1 MNNILEI
8 DDKKGRNNG
17 LLCLAYALSRNNQHR
32 ENNDLMEF
40 LDTANVNE
48 VRETFP
54 VLLNWCLNTLTS
66 KEDVKVNKNDNDD
79 DDDDDNPVILKTI
92 TTTEEVAKKIVKVLE
107 EAIEYEAE
115 DDSGSLNDVE
125 REEVE
130 LKNGLVSSLRMKLA
144 GFVHTNH
151 KKMNKIPIVRDLET
165 RIKAKIRSDHSAC
178 NTLSMVNLCSPSS
191 LLISQNFDGGE
202 VADEESSWGIPRIH
216 IDLGLGLQ
224 QTSPADVCQ
233 EFIRDNKPM
242 LHPFTG
248 QQVGHMEVLKVFP
261 SKRKPVWIRYH
272 AIGEQNDDG
281 NDKPLYPDTL
291 AKQGDDLRKDAALA
305 SVSKLCESIWAI
317 APIEWMLDVPP
328 TVCAYDVVVTSPDAG
343 YLEMVPGKTFLEL
356 SQKVSSTTDKRAS
369 ASSLS
374 SNNNNL
380 FNRNLGHTC
389 NNNNTLWEKVDV
401 KKLAPSLVGAYITNF
416 ILGVRDRHEDNMM
429 IVGDDGDP
437 KMMQIDFGYIL
448 NEYPGGV
455 HFDMPRLTMPVALV
469 DRLNTTNGS
478 DDETTVMEDLQHD
491 MLAAYLVIR
500 RHANQVI
507 PFCSH
512 LLSDSYNPKHVE
524 KVLKG
529 PHVFRLNESE
539 SFVIQWFSQKLTT
552 QWAHFHFRRE
562 IKQGMVSGYY
572 SFVQQ
577 VSSMK
582 NDPKEEEKKT
592 SGNANNFVG
601 KITRFLTVGNR
612 TSRTKSIVSTARNR
626 NFEDY
631 DNDDDDSV
639 YSVPEVITTTNNIDS
654 AAQPVFKKSRS
665 QKSFVFDYIDEQT
678 SKNEGSTD
686 ISQLNERVSSA
697 MKLQKKITR
706 LMISQEAKNRTLDLD
721 FDNDGT
727 TSVKSI

>member
-1 MNNILEI
+1 MENELKI
-8 DDKKGRNNG
+8 DDKKGRNDG
-17 LLCLAYALSRNNQHR
+17 ILCLAYALSRNNQHR
-32 ENNDLMEF
+32 ENNDIMKF
-40 LDTANVNE
+40 LDAANVNT
-48 VRETFP
+48 VREIFP
-54 VLLNWCLNTLTS
+54 VLLNWCLNTSTS
-66 KEDVKVNKNDNDD
+66 KEDVKVNKNNDNDNGY
-79 DDDDDNPVILKTI
+79 NPVILKTI

-115 DDSGSLNDVE
+115 DDTCSMNDDE
-125 REEVE
+125 REKTKI
-130 LKNGLVSSLRMKLA
+130 KNGLVSSLRMKLA

-151 KKMNKIPIVRDLET
+151 KKMKNFPIIRDLET
-165 RIKAKIRSDHSAC
+165 KIKAKIRLDQSAC

-191 LLISQNFDGGE
+191 LSISQNFDGRE

-233 EFIRDNKPM
+233 EFIRDNKSM

-272 AIGEQNDDG
+272 AIGDKDDDG
-281 NDKPLYPDTL
+281 KNRPLYPDTL

-317 APIEWMLDVPP
+317 APIEWMLGVPP

-356 SQKVSSTTDKRAS
+356 SQKVSSTTDGDAS
-369 ASSLS
+369 ASSLG
-374 SNNNNL
+374 NNNNL
-380 FNRNLGHTC
+380 FNRNSGHTC
-389 NNNNTLWEKVDV
+389 NKDSTLWEKVDV

-429 IVGDDGDP
+429 IVGDDDDP

-469 DRLNTTNGS
+469 DRLNTTKGS
-478 DDETTVMEDLQHD
+478 DNETTLMEDLQHD

-529 PHVFRLNESE
+529 PHVFRLNELE
-539 SFVIQWFSQKLTT
+539 SSVIQWFSQKLTT

-572 SFVQQ
+572 SFVKQ

-582 NDPKEEEKKT
+582 NDPKEEEKRS
-592 SGNANNFVG
+592 SGNTNNFVG
-601 KITRFLTVGNR
+601 KITRLLTAGNR
-612 TSRTKSIVSTARNR
+612 TKSNVSAARNG
-626 NFEDY
+626 NSDDY
-631 DNDDDDSV
+631 DNDDDSV
-639 YSVPEVITTTNNIDS
+639 HSVPEVTTTTNNLDS
-654 AAQPVFKKSRS
+654 AAQPVFKKSQS
-665 QKSFVFDYIDEQT
+665 QKPFVCDNTAEEIPRNGD
-678 SKNEGSTD
+678 STD
-686 ISQLNERVSSA
+686 MSQLNERVSSA
-697 MKLQKKITR
+697 MKLQKKISG
-706 LMISQEAKNRTLDLD
+706 LMISQEAKCGTLDLD
-721 FDNDGT
+721 FDGDGT
-727 TSVKSI
+727 ACVKSI